1 MEKGNSS
8 RSVADRPLSPSMLDL
23 QSKIQHSFINEID
36 KDGDGVV
43 TPAEL
48 LSAYDTD
55 HSGELGKNELAR
67 LAQQLSA
74 QTHDNNNLLAE
85 LQRLEQQQL
94 KNQKEVQAK
103 QDALRKALDAL
114 DHSRGEALSLKKE
127 LNMIKSKNDS
137 NSRNLMAYKQDLER
151 ANRKLELA
159 IKEKDLALRQAEDVE
174 EERASITHQFHDTLN
189 EKKNLI
195 NELES
200 AKRGNSKLQSGLKE
214 EVSSLKDQLEN
225 MAKQMKRLIER
236 DNANVKT
243 LEATQK
249 GFIEKTNKV
258 KKLES
263 NVQDARRR
271 CLGLE
276 DVLHESQLLQKN
288 LRDSLSKANV
298 CKYTQIQ
305 TYNTHKHTLIQTN

>member
-103 QDALRKALDAL
+103 QDALRKALGNAL
-114 DHSRGEALSLKKE
+114 GNARGKKTMKALRKKKSEKKKTPAKKGTMKRRIKIRSGTLKK
-127 LNMIKSKNDS
+127 
-137 NSRNLMAYKQDLER
+137 
-151 ANRKLELA
+151 
-159 IKEKDLALRQAEDVE
+159 
-174 EERASITHQFHDTLN
+174 
-189 EKKNLI
+189 
-195 NELES
+195 
-200 AKRGNSKLQSGLKE
+200 
-214 EVSSLKDQLEN
+214 
-225 MAKQMKRLIER
+225 
-236 DNANVKT
+236 
-243 LEATQK
+243 
-249 GFIEKTNKV
+249 
-258 KKLES
+258 
-263 NVQDARRR
+263 
-271 CLGLE
+271 
-276 DVLHESQLLQKN
+276 
-288 LRDSLSKANV
+288 
-298 CKYTQIQ
+298 
-305 TYNTHKHTLIQTN
+305 